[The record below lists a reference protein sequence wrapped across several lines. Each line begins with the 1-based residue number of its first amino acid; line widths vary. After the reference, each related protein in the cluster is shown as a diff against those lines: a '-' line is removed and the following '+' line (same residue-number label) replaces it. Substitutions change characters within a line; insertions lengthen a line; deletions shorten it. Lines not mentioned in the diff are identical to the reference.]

1 MRLTIVTPKGKFYDD
16 EVNHVVIDGDNGQIA
31 ILENHSPIVISVKEG
46 FIKRVIDDEEY
57 YYMVEGAIIE
67 YQKNVV
73 NVIAQEINY
82 GDTLESAKESF
93 DKMREHQRKE
103 NNRKLID
110 FTKLERD
117 LAKNIKEINAS
128 KL

>member
-46 FIKRVIDDEEY
+46 FIKRVIDDEDY

-82 GDTLESAKESF
+82 GDTLESAKENF

-103 NNRKLID
+103 NKRKLID

>member
-1 MRLTIVTPKGKFYDD
+1 MKLSIVTPKGKFYDD
-16 EVNHVVIDGDNGQIA
+16 EVDYVVIDGDNGQIA
-31 ILENHSPIVISVKEG
+31 IMDNHSPVVVSVSLG
-46 FIKRVIDDEEY
+46 FIKRVIKDVEY
-57 YYMVEGAIIE
+57 FYMVEGAIIE
-67 YQKNVV
+67 YQNNIV
-73 NVIAQEINY
+73 NVIASEINY
-82 GDTLESAKESF
+82 GDTLELATSNF
-93 DKMREHQRKE
+93 NKMRENQRLE

>member
-1 MRLTIVTPKGKFYDD
+1 MKLSIVTPKGKFYDD
-16 EVNHVVIDGDNGQIA
+16 IVDYVVINGDNGQIA
-31 ILENHSPIVISVKEG
+31 IMENHSPVVISVSFG
-46 FIKRVIDDEEY
+46 FIKRVINNDEY
-57 YYMVEGAIIE
+57 FYMVEGAIVE
-67 YQKNVV
+67 YQNNVV
-73 NVIAQEINY
+73 NIIAGEINY
-82 GDTLESAKESF
+82 GESLELATENF
-93 DKMREHQRKE
+93 NKMRENQRLE

>member
-1 MRLTIVTPKGKFYDD
+1 
-16 EVNHVVIDGDNGQIA
+16 
-31 ILENHSPIVISVKEG
+31 
-46 FIKRVIDDEEY
+46 
-57 YYMVEGAIIE
+57 
-67 YQKNVV
+67 VV
-73 NVIAQEINY
+73 NIIAGEINY
-82 GDTLESAKESF
+82 GDTLEQAKANF
-93 DKMREHQRKE
+93 DKMRENQRQE

>member
-1 MRLTIVTPKGKFYDD
+1 MKLSIVTPKGKFYDD
-16 EVNHVVIDGDNGQIA
+16 EVDYVVIDGDNGQIA
-31 ILENHSPIVISVKEG
+31 IMDNHSPVVVSVSLG
-46 FIKRVIDDEEY
+46 FIKRVIKDVEY
-57 YYMVEGAIIE
+57 FYMVEGAIIE
-67 YQKNVV
+67 YQNNIV
-73 NVIAQEINY
+73 NVIAGEINY
-82 GDTLESAKESF
+82 GDTLELATSNF
-93 DKMREHQRKE
+93 NKMRENQRLE

>member
-1 MRLTIVTPKGKFYDD
+1 MRLSIVTPKGKYYDD
-16 EVNHVVIDGDNGQIA
+16 VVDYVVIDGDNGQLA
-31 ILENHSPIVISVKEG
+31 ILENHAPIVVSITLG
-46 FIKRVIDDEEY
+46 FVKRVIKEQEY
-57 YYMVEGAIIE
+57 YYIVEGGIVE
-67 YQKNVV
+67 YQNNVV
-73 NVIAQEINY
+73 NIIAGEINY
-82 GDTLESAKESF
+82 GETLEQAKANF
-93 DKMREHQRKE
+93 DKMRENQRQE